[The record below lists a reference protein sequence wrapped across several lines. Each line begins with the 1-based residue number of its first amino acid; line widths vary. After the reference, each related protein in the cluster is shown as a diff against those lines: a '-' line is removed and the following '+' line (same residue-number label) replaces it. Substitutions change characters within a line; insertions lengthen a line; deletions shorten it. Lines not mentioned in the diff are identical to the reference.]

1 MFPMLKIGVVVTI
14 LVIFVPIIM
23 ANAIWD
29 IRVMLGI
36 MKNACVPLSLKS
48 SKYVSRH
55 STIHVLK
62 VYPSTTKKL
71 F

>member
-1 MFPMLKIGVVVTI
+1 MFPMLKIGAVETV

-29 IRVMLGI
+29 I

>member
-1 MFPMLKIGVVVTI
+1 MFPMLKIGAVVTV
-14 LVIFVPIIM
+14 LVIFVPILM

-29 IRVMLGI
+29 FRVMLGI

-48 SKYVSRH
+48 SMFLVIRQYM
-55 STIHVLK
+55 
-62 VYPSTTKKL
+62 

>member
-1 MFPMLKIGVVVTI
+1 MFPILKIGAVVTV

-36 MKNACVPLSLKS
+36 MKNACV
-48 SKYVSRH
+48 
-55 STIHVLK
+55 
-62 VYPSTTKKL
+62 YPSL
-71 F
+71 